1 MMPLYLTHDA
11 SSRSDLKMCLSIS
24 RHTLST
30 CMEENIKK
38 DGKGVVE
45 ELL

>member
-1 MMPLYLTHDA
+1 MMPLYLTHD
-11 SSRSDLKMCLSIS
+11 SGSRSELKLHLSIL

-30 CMEENIKK
+30 RMEENIKK